1 MERDLRSGKK
11 IYKIVLHTNQKIIPN
26 GVANIIENDMVL
38 FMFINELIPKFTNH
52 LFVAKSAQNVF
63 NLST

>member
-1 MERDLRSGKK
+1 MTYVQERRFIRLL
-11 IYKIVLHTNQKIIPN
+11 LHTNQKIIPN

-38 FMFINELIPKFTNH
+38 IMFINELISKFTNH